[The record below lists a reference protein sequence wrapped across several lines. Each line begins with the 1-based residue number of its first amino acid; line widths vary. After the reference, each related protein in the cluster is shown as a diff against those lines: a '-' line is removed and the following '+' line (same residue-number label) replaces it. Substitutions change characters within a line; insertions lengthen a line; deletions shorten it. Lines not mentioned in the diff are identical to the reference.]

1 MIGSLSGVPTCA
13 VRLVGPRV
21 QQPGVDV
28 HRYPL
33 LSRCN
38 TTTTDLLI
46 NSSCSAGPGARLS
59 TLIRV
64 HAFRRDQHCQRACRA
79 PSAIVVRFRT
89 NRPRNR
95 GAGATTGWTPLTP

>member
-1 MIGSLSGVPTCA
+1 MIGSLSGVATCA

-64 HAFRRDQHCQRACRA
+64 HAFRGDQHCQRACRA
-79 PSAIVVRFRT
+79 PSAIVVRSRSQ
-89 NRPRNR
+89 RRSKPVAR
-95 GAGATTGWTPLTP
+95 ATTGWTPL